1 MAAAKTFQG
10 VFFRIFKGMAQA
22 ERSAPNN
29 LKGKPP
35 TGNREKLSLELD
47 RFEAK
52 LEELRMLYEQHFV
65 DILPQAPDQQRKE
78 VVRMIRQL
86 MKAPFKNS
94 QTRFRLRTLV
104 TRYQTYATY
113 WERILKEREEGRYV
127 KDLFKAEMR
136 EKMLEEAKRD
146 SSRAGAAER
155 GMKQLFTT
163 YEDALKKVGGSAG
176 NLDYESFRKNL
187 LARAKEMKEK
197 HGVKKLHYKVVV
209 KDGRVILKATPK

>member
-1 MAAAKTFQG
+1 MEQ
-10 VFFRIFKGMAQA
+10 
-22 ERSAPNN
+22 PNN
-29 LKGKPP
+29 PNNKSEAP
-35 TGNREKLSLELD
+35 TVNREKLSRELD
-47 RFEAK
+47 RLEGK

-65 DILPQAPDQQRKE
+65 DILPQAPDPLRKE

-104 TRYQTYATY
+104 TRYQTYSTY

-127 KDLFKAEMR
+127 KDLFKSEMR
-136 EKMLEEAKRD
+136 EKMAEDSKRE
-146 SSRAGAAER
+146 STRAGAAER
-155 GMKQLFTT
+155 GLKQLFTT
-163 YEDALKKVGGSAG
+163 YEDALRKAGGSGG
-176 NLDYESFRKNL
+176 NLNYESFRKNL
-187 LARAKEMKEK
+187 LDRAKEMKEK